1 MIQQV
6 TCGPLKEEKRQLFF
20 FNVTCQSDKYEIEE
34 KVDTFVECYLK
45 ADEDF
50 VKNNRQETKTEVE
63 VYFVLAST
71 HNSCQYA

>member
-45 ADEDF
+45 EDF
-50 VKNNRQETKTEVE
+50 VKNDRQETKTEVE